1 MTPSMPAMTGA
12 APGTGEDGFRVLM
25 VDDEELIRRLATGM
39 ARRLH
44 VDLLAVATAP
54 AALQLARASHIDVLV
69 ADVLLGEGP
78 DGIEL
83 ARQITALQPALCVV
97 LMSGYSAA
105 HFDLTGLPE
114 HTQFL
119 TKPFSTESFMH
130 CLAAARER
138 ATSPGG

>member
-1 MTPSMPAMTGA
+1 MTPPMPAETGG
-12 APGTGEDGFRVLM
+12 APGAGEANFRVLM

-39 ARRLH
+39 AKRLCL
-44 VDLLAVATAP
+44 DLLAVATAP
-54 AALQLARASHIDVLV
+54 AALACARASHVDVLV

-83 ARQITALQPALCVV
+83 ARQIAALHPALSVV

-105 HFDLTGLPE
+105 HFDLAGLPE